1 MTWKR
6 RGRPRAEGLTP
17 AEERVLA
24 EVRQGRA
31 NAEIAV
37 RLGISVNTV
46 RYHVSNLLAKTD
58 TRDRG
63 ELATWSAPAQRQE
76 RPVIALAL
84 YAGLSTAVAV
94 GISIGAML
102 ALGVLARDSEA
113 DSGSGDVSF
122 LEPFLPTPAN
132 SPMVRDYLSP
142 AGGAPGSVFVAAWEA
157 DANGAVVRP
166 IDPATG
172 EDLAG
177 FDAIEVSGFTGGLLS
192 PDGTMLAA
200 GPYVI
205 DLAAWSARQ
214 LDTPAGNDTVDAW
227 MPDGRAIIA
236 LRANG
241 SRTDVT
247 LVPADGTKSHVL
259 GTLNFTVGSRLVL
272 SPDGTRLYVPG
283 FETADGYVTDKPG
296 FLVVIDIATGAE
308 LGRVMV
314 DGLLAGQL
322 LEEDQGAGFYGL
334 YAPAIAISPDGRRVY
349 VVHAE
354 SPTITVI
361 DTSRLEVV
369 GEKSL
374 RARKSGWKRLRGW
387 LADRLWDTAEAKG
400 GPSSRPGIEV
410 VGGGRYLALS
420 GTTTEQCAGLDTCW
434 RGLPLGLRIVDA
446 ETLETVL
453 EVPEV
458 GAIAVSEDGKTL
470 AGVGTWQGP
479 PVRSDGWLTLHGSG
493 ITIVDLTS
501 MTVSTVIDPGGRF
514 EMPVITRD
522 GRYALFLADGPA
534 LERAMTNG
542 GKCLGEACRKVVVVD
557 LQTYT
562 VVAERGLDSFAAELV
577 GGE

>member
-63 ELATWSAPAQRQE
+63 ELATWSAPAQRRE

-84 YAGLSTAVAV
+84 YAGLSAAVAV
-94 GISIGAML
+94 AISIGVML
-102 ALGVLARDSEA
+102 AVGVIEGDSEA
-113 DSGSGDVSF
+113 DSGSGDANF
-122 LEPFLPTPAN
+122 LEPFPPPPSDSPT
-132 SPMVRDYLSP
+132 VRDFLSP
-142 AGGAPGSVFVAAWEA
+142 AGGARGSVFVAAWEA
-157 DANGAVVRP
+157 NANGAVVRP

-177 FDAIEVSGFTGGLLS
+177 FDAIDVSGFAGGLLS
-192 PDGTMLAA
+192 PDGMMLAA

-205 DLAAWSARQ
+205 DLAGWSTQELGA
-214 LDTPAGNDTVDAW
+214 PAGNDTVDVW
-227 MPDGRAIIA
+227 LPDGQTIVA

-247 LVPADGTKSHVL
+247 LIPADGSKRQVL
-259 GTLNFTVGSRLVL
+259 RTLNFTVGGGLVL
-272 SPDGTRLYVPG
+272 APDGTRLFVPG
-283 FETADGYVTDKPG
+283 FETSDGYVTDKPG
-296 FLVVIDIATGAE
+296 FIVAIDIATGAE

-400 GPSSRPGIEV
+400 GPSNRPSIEV
-410 VGGGRYLALS
+410 IGGGRYLALS
-420 GTTTEQCAGLDTCW
+420 GTTTEQCTGLDGCW
-434 RGLPLGLRIVDA
+434 EGLPLGLQIVDA
-446 ETLETVL
+446 QTLETVL

-458 GAIAVSEDGKTL
+458 GATAVSEDGKTL
-470 AGVGTWQGP
+470 VGVATWQGP
-479 PVRSDGWLTLHGSG
+479 SVRSDGWLTLHGSG

-501 MTVSTVIDPGGRF
+501 MTVSAVIDPGGRL
-514 EMPVITRD
+514 EMPVITRN
-522 GRYALFLADGPA
+522 GRYGLFLADGPA

-562 VVAERGLDSFAAELV
+562 VVAERGLDSFAAQLL
-577 GGE
+577 GGR